1 MHKKLYFQF
10 AGSCFL
16 LLFVFLGYLVKFYP
30 TWLVS
35 FDETL
40 TRIIR
45 SGYPF
50 WTPFFYG
57 SQNLRTLPRSS
68 CSFSPF

>member
-1 MHKKLYFQF
+1 MHKNFIFNLRAAAFT
-10 AGSCFL
+10 A
-16 LLFVFLGYLVKFYP
+16 VRFLGYVVKFYP

-57 SQNLRTLPRSS
+57 SRNLRILPRSS
-68 CSFSPF
+68 CSFSLF